1 MHKGQSVAQSCGQ
14 EDSLE
19 AQVYMRQL
27 VFYFRLHLYLQAQF
41 IVQENFIS
49 PQKPRKMGLLDWP
62 EELLTVCDI
71 WPVLHGKRIKV
82 FQLCLT
88 RNSNTVLLHK
98 VERYA
103 ADIAQSEDNYESR
116 PSKLK
121 GFVV

>member
-1 MHKGQSVAQSCGQ
+1 MNKGQSVAQSCGQ
-14 EDSLE
+14 EDSLK

-27 VFYFRLHLYLQAQF
+27 VFYIRVHLYLQAQF

-116 PSKLK
+116 PPKLK